1 MIFILFTQGLLIVTK
16 INYLSFLH
24 LTFICH
30 TLLYLSVPFNA
41 KLILLFYI
49 NIQKLLRFKQ
59 NIAYKCFFHSDCIIV
74 CNMHKLN
81 RINKMLHVPL

>member
-1 MIFILFTQGLLIVTK
+1 MTFIILTQGLLIVTK
-16 INYLSFLH
+16 IKYFFFYS

-30 TLLYLSVPFNA
+30 TLFYLSVSFNA

-59 NIAYKCFFHSDCIIV
+59 NINVF
-74 CNMHKLN
+74 
-81 RINKMLHVPL
+81 

>member
-1 MIFILFTQGLLIVTK
+1 MILISFIQVLLIVTE
-16 INYLSFLH
+16 INYLSFLS

-30 TLLYLSVPFNA
+30 TLFYLSVPFNA

-81 RINKMLHVPL
+81 RINKILHVPL